1 MDFSGFIT
9 EHKKRKCTQA
19 VFIWVGGDLIL
30 CAQEIIE
37 NQTSWSSAEE
47 QQHFYPIIIDVE
59 KSATNESNFPPT
71 GFKKL
76 PHTIFKMA
84 AQACLGGADSVM
96 HSLVACSVFGSD
108 HLS

>member
-1 MDFSGFIT
+1 M
-9 EHKKRKCTQA
+9 
-19 VFIWVGGDLIL
+19 DLIL

-47 QQHFYPIIIDVE
+47 QQHFYPIRIDVE
-59 KSATNESNFPPT
+59 KSNESNFPPT

-84 AQACLGGADSVM
+84 AQACRGGADLVM
-96 HSLVACSVFGSD
+96 HLLGKDRQMNTNNLPIFSKKKDVHQILKMFSGPNSL
-108 HLS
+108 